1 MTEEKN
7 LLLQTK
13 YFGQVECPEERL
25 LRFDK
30 GLFGFEE
37 EKVFCLLPFQ
47 GSGGSLLCFQSAR
60 TPQLAFVAMNPFSLK
75 PDYAPV
81 LTGEELGELGVERSE
96 ELCFYA
102 LCVVRSPVADSTVNL
117 RCPVAVNDR
126 TGQAMQ
132 VILESGDYHMRHL
145 LSEFGAGK
153 GEALC

>member
-1 MTEEKN
+1 M
-7 LLLQTK
+7 LLQTK
-13 YFGQVECPEERL
+13 YFGQVDCPEDQILHFPR
-25 LRFDK
+25 

-37 EKVFCLLPFQ
+37 EKEFFLLPFE
-47 GSGGSLLCFQSAR
+47 GSDGSLLCFQSAR

-81 LTGEELGELGVERSE
+81 LTGEELRELGVERSE

-126 TGQAMQ
+126 TGRAMQ

>member
-1 MTEEKN
+1 M
-7 LLLQTK
+7 LLQTK
-13 YFGQVECPEERL
+13 YFGEADCEHL
-25 LRFDK
+25 LRFEK

-37 EKVFCLLPFQ
+37 EKEFCLMPFE

-96 ELCFYA
+96 ELCFYT

-117 RCPVAVNDR
+117 RCPVAINEHTRRAV
-126 TGQAMQ
+126 Q
-132 VILESGDYHMRHL
+132 VILEEGGYHMHHL
-145 LSEFGAGK
+145 LSEFGRKEEGAP
-153 GEALC
+153 C